1 MKMVE
6 LPEPEYGKLLTRLR
20 QMEFAVNES
29 KRVEDA
35 LIVSEARYRRLFET
49 AKDGILIL
57 DAVTGKI
64 DDVNPFL
71 MDLLGYNKE
80 TFIGKNLW
88 EIGAFKDADA
98 SKKAFAELQTREY
111 IRYENLPLE
120 TSDGRKI
127 AVEFVSNVYLVD
139 NKRVIQC
146 NIRDIT
152 ERKKLEEL
160 VRLQAFYDPLTNLPN
175 RLLFNERFILE
186 TALAKRNR
194 KKLAVLFLDLD
205 HFKSINDTLG
215 HVVGDKLLKDVARRL
230 RACIRESDMVARI
243 GGDEFNI
250 LLCDITVPEETAI
263 GVKKILSSFKKPYV
277 IDGHEL
283 HVSTSIGISI
293 YPDDSELIDELMK
306 NADMAMYHAKESGRN
321 TFQFYNAA
329 MNIRARERMMLESS
343 LRRAIDRRELLAY
356 YQPQV
361 DIATRQITC
370 VEALVRWQH
379 PTLGFLP
386 PMRFLP
392 LAAECGLIQAIDVWM
407 LRIACAQNKAWQ
419 SAGFKPFCVSI
430 NLSARQFQ
438 EPRLAEIILEVLK
451 ETDLDP
457 RYLDLEIT
465 ENVAMHDIELAIRKV
480 TGLTGVGVRFSIDD
494 FGTGYSS
501 LSWLSKLPVQKLK
514 IDQSFIKDIEATSDN
529 KAIVTAIIA
538 LAHNLKLRVVAEG
551 VESESQLAF
560 LRSSGCDEMQGHLFS
575 KALPPEQFTTLIM

>member
-1 MKMVE
+1 MKMVKI
-6 LPEPEYGKLLTRLR
+6 PDPEYKKLIARLR

-35 LIVSEARYRRLFET
+35 LIVSETRYRRLFET

-57 DAVTGKI
+57 DADTGKI

-71 MDLLGYNKE
+71 MDMLGYDKDI
-80 TFIGKNLW
+80 FVGKNLW

-98 SKKAFAELQTREY
+98 SKKAFSELQTKEY

-120 TSDGRKI
+120 TSDGRDI

-230 RACIRESDMVARI
+230 MACIRESDMVARI

-250 LLCDITVPEETAI
+250 LLCDIAVPEETAI

-293 YPDDSELIDELMK
+293 YPDDSELIDDLMK

-343 LRRAIDRRELLAY
+343 LRRAIDRGELLAY

-361 DIATRQITC
+361 DIATRRIIC

-392 LAAECGLIQAIDVWM
+392 LAAESGLIQAIDVWM
-407 LRIACAQNKAWQ
+407 LRTACAQNKAWQ
-419 SAGFKPFCVSI
+419 LAGFKPLCVSI

>member
-6 LPEPEYGKLLTRLR
+6 LPEPEYGKLIARLR

-80 TFIGKNLW
+80 TFVGKKLW
-88 EIGAFKDADA
+88 EIGAFKDAEA
-98 SKKAFAELQTREY
+98 SKKAFAELQTKEY

-120 TSDGRKI
+120 TSDGREI
-127 AVEFVSNVYLVD
+127 AVEFVSNVYSVD

-152 ERKKLEEL
+152 ERKKMEEL
-160 VRLQAFYDPLTNLPN
+160 IRLQAFYDPLTNLPN
-175 RLLFNERFILE
+175 RLLFNERFTLE
-186 TALAKRNR
+186 TALAKRNQ

-205 HFKSINDTLG
+205 HFKNINDTLG
-215 HVVGDKLLKDVARRL
+215 HVIGDKLLKDVARRL

-263 GVKKILSSFKKPYV
+263 SVKKILTSVKKPYV

-293 YPDDSELIDELMK
+293 YPNDSELIDELMK

-329 MNIRARERMMLESS
+329 MNIRARERMMLENS
-343 LRRAIDRRELLAY
+343 LRQAIERGELLAY

-407 LRIACAQNKAWQ
+407 LRTACAQSKAWQ
-419 SAGFKPFCVSI
+419 LAGFKPLCVSI

-438 EPRLAEIILEVLK
+438 EPHLAEIVSAVLK

-457 RYLDLEIT
+457 RYLELEIT

-480 TGLTGVGVRFSIDD
+480 TGLTGAGVSFSIDD

-514 IDQSFIKDIEATSDN
+514 IDQSFIRGIEKKSDN
-529 KAIVTAIIA
+529 KSIVNAIIS
-538 LAHNLKLRVVAEG
+538 LAHNLKLRVIAEG
-551 VESESQLAF
+551 VESEDQLAF

-575 KALPPEQFTTLIM
+575 RALPPEKFATMMM